1 MDRIIMHIDVN
12 SAYLSWE
19 AVDRLQHGAAVDL
32 REIPSVVGGN
42 EESRHGIVLAKS
54 IPAKRFNIQ
63 TGEALH
69 AARKKCPNLVSVPPR
84 YDLYMRCSAALQ
96 ALLGE
101 YSDAVQIFS
110 VDECF
115 LDYTHMTAL
124 FGDPV
129 TVADEIRRRCREE
142 LGFTVNV
149 GISTSKLLA
158 KIGGD
163 LKKPDKTIT
172 LYPEEIPTKLWPLP
186 VEELYM
192 CGPRTT
198 PKLKEMGIRTIGD
211 LAKTDI
217 TVLRYQ
223 LKSFGQV
230 LWDYANGIERTS
242 VQPSRPAI
250 KGVGNSTTTT
260 RNVEDYSHGDLILLS
275 LSESVGS
282 RLRAGGWCAGLVAV
296 SIRDTDFKSI
306 SRQRTLPCFT
316 DNTTAIYEEARILFR
331 ELWDGKP
338 LRHMGIRTSHLAPA
352 DGMQYSLFDQDTGRK
367 QALDK
372 TIDELR
378 TRFGKQSVQ
387 RGVFLHSGIRPVTG
401 GVGDDEYQMMSS
413 ML

>member
-19 AVDRLQHGAAVDL
+19 AVDRLQHGATVDL

-54 IPAKRFNIQ
+54 IPAKRFNIK
-63 TGEALH
+63 TGEALQ

-84 YDLYMRCSAALQ
+84 YDLYMRCSTALQ
-96 ALLGE
+96 ALLAE
-101 YSDAVQIFS
+101 YSDAVQVFS

-115 LDYTHMTAL
+115 LDYTNMTAL

-172 LYPEEIPTKLWPLP
+172 LYPEEIPAKLWPLP

-223 LKSFGQV
+223 LKSFGQT
-230 LWDYANGIERTS
+230 LWDYANGIESTS

-250 KGVGNSTTTT
+250 KGVGNSTTT
-260 RNVEDYSHGDLILLS
+260 RKNVEDYGHADLILLS

-282 RLRAGGWCAGLVAV
+282 RLRAGGWCAGLVAI
-296 SIRDTDFKSI
+296 SIRDTEFKNI
-306 SRQRTLPCFT
+306 SKQRTMLYST
-316 DNTTAIYEEARILFR
+316 DNTSAIYEEARVLFR

-338 LRHMGIRTSHLAPA
+338 LRHIGIRTSHLIPA
-352 DGMQYSLFDQDTGRK
+352 NGMQYSLFDPDTGRK

-372 TIDELR
+372 TIDALR